1 MAKFDIDSEVS
12 FDGIDAYFRVRGEG
26 NLYYYGRNKLDYEF
40 YITSIEGTSYDGVDL
55 EITDELKEKVI
66 SLFKVNEDDLW
77 EDNDLLNQCDEEI
90 ALSHYE
96 AKIDRELDELL
107 GK

>member
-55 EITDELKEKVI
+55 EITDEDRK
-66 SLFKVNEDDLW
+66 STR
-77 EDNDLLNQCDEEI
+77 LNSSHV
-90 ALSHYE
+90 ALSRMPSS
-96 AKIDRELDELL
+96 A
-107 GK
+107 